1 MKFLKVLGKIFSV
14 IISIFIVL
22 SSFLMIVFV
31 GFSSF
36 IKPSNLKKMINT
48 ENVLKIEIDGVS
60 FEDELVGL
68 FEEFDIS
75 KSDALK
81 IVNGSNFNELMDDY
95 LDKVVDYYFN
105 DGSIASFDDKKIEL
119 VIDEAI
125 SMNKTLTSSQKK
137 EFKSEIIKE
146 LDNIDIIPSKDE
158 IMKDEVIRDFVNL
171 YSSVSIFYFIG
182 AIILFMFIIFIFTY
196 SLYKPFKYA
205 GISLIVS
212 GFIWCLPYLLSNLYI
227 KLISTD
233 LFIISIFKNLLF
245 NIFISSIIVLFVG
258 ILFVVIYALI
268 NKRVSKEAV

>member
-1 MKFLKVLGKIFSV
+1 MKVLKVLGKIFSV

-31 GFSSF
+31 GFNGF

-60 FEDELVGL
+60 FEDEMVGL

-75 KSDALK
+75 KNDALK
-81 IVNGSNFNELMDDY
+81 IVNGSNFNDLMDDY
-95 LDKVVDYYFN
+95 LDKVVDYYFD
-105 DGSIASFDDKKIEL
+105 DGVIARFDDKKIEL

-125 SMNKTLTSSQKK
+125 GMNKTLTDSQKK

-146 LDNIDIIPSKDE
+146 LDNIDTIPSKDE
-158 IMKDEVIRDFVNL
+158 IMDDEVIRDFVNL
-171 YSSVSIFYFIG
+171 YSNVSIFYFIG

-212 GFIWCLPYLLSNLYI
+212 GIIWSLPYLLSNLYI

-233 LFIISIFKNLLF
+233 LFIISIIKNLLF

-268 NKRVSKEAV
+268 NKRVSKEVV